1 VHAAA
6 DIFTRHRSGRDRIGR
21 HLVHNGTALVVDDA
35 ALAKTVEQGANVIIV
50 KDKTPWQK
58 AMAPVWDQ
66 YSVKIPDG
74 KELII
79 AIGAL

>member
-1 VHAAA
+1 MQILIPELLAKTDA
-6 DIFTRHRSGRDRIGR
+6 
-21 HLVHNGTALVVDDA
+21 A
-35 ALAKTVEQGANVIIV
+35 ALAKTVEQGATVITV
-50 KDKTPWQK
+50 KDKAPWQK

-74 KELII
+74 KELIS

>member
-1 VHAAA
+1 
-6 DIFTRHRSGRDRIGR
+6 
-21 HLVHNGTALVVDDA
+21 
-35 ALAKTVEQGANVIIV
+35 VIIV

-58 AMAPVWDQ
+58 AMAPVWES

-74 KELII
+74 KELIT